1 MTKTMNFP
9 PLDEEVAVFEKF
21 CGKTKGEDALT
32 WEEIRTALNAIRDAL
47 NEQAK
52 KSVTYTS
59 FQKYYDDTYKHIR
72 KEVEPNDVFKSPST
86 SGQNFGFY
94 KFQLHNLNNIHH
106 PKVKCDE
113 TKYAESLIMSK
124 FLN

>member
-1 MTKTMNFP
+1 MNFP

-21 CGKTKGEDALT
+21 CGKAKREDALT
-32 WEEIRTALNAIRDAL
+32 WEEIHTALNAIRDAL

>member
-1 MTKTMNFP
+1 MNFP

>member
-32 WEEIRTALNAIRDAL
+32 WEEIHTALNAIRDAL

-72 KEVEPNDVFKSPST
+72 KAVEPNDVFKSPST

>member
-59 FQKYYDDTYKHIR
+59 FQKYYDDMYKHMR
-72 KEVEPNDVFKSPST
+72 NDVEPNDVFKSPST

-106 PKVKCDE
+106 PKVKGDE
-113 TKYAESLIMSK
+113 TKYAGSLIMSK

>member
-1 MTKTMNFP
+1 MNFP

-32 WEEIRTALNAIRDAL
+32 WEEIHTALNEIRDAL

>member
-32 WEEIRTALNAIRDAL
+32 WEEIHTALNAIRDAL